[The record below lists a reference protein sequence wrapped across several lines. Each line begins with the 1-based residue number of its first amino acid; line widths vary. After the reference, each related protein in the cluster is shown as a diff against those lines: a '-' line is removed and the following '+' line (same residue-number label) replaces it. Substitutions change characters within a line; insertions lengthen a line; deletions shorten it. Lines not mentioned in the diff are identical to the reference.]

1 MRQIAER
8 GKEIF
13 HPLDNAVHEIFW
25 KLFIST
31 IPSALFANFY
41 QVYANVIYIYNTK
54 DTSYETTSHGESNG
68 ICLSF

>member
-13 HPLDNAVHEIFW
+13 HPLDNAVHVIFLEV
-25 KLFIST
+25 KLRK
-31 IPSALFANFY
+31 NFD
-41 QVYANVIYIYNTK
+41 QVYTNVIYIFNTK

-68 ICLSF
+68 VCLPFQM